1 MKIKRSQGT
10 GQTTSTGKAKKT
22 EQSNALDF
30 RHLLHAQ
37 MQGVMDVS
45 TTTPLS
51 EVQEREQGSPEL
63 RMQGVQMTEATID
76 SLDSF
81 ARALENVTLKADDLE
96 PFVSALEEENQGLLD
111 IKEQLPA
118 DDPLAKLIEQVVA
131 ASYLETAKYRRG
143 DYNN

>member
-1 MKIKRSQGT
+1 
-10 GQTTSTGKAKKT
+10 
-22 EQSNALDF
+22 
-30 RHLLHAQ
+30 
-37 MQGVMDVS
+37 MDVNS
-45 TTTPLS
+45 TDPIS

-81 ARALENVTLKADDLE
+81 AKALEDVTLNANDLE
-96 PFVSALEEENQGLLD
+96 PFIAALEEENQGLLD
-111 IKEQLPA
+111 IKEQLSG